1 MSQYMLDTNI
11 CSYVIRSHPRGTRLR
26 FIAAQAEGRIVVSC
40 VTYYELMRGAFGQA
54 RLIERVEE
62 FLARLVILPWD
73 QEAAARAARV
83 HGELSA
89 QGRRIGENDTMIAG
103 HALAAGCT
111 LVTNNVREFARVIGL
126 KIEDWSRGQNR
137 N

>member
-1 MSQYMLDTNI
+1 MNYMLDTNI
-11 CSYVIRSHPRGTRLR
+11 CSLLIRRRPPAVGARL
-26 FIAAQAEGRIVVSC
+26 AAAEASARVLVS
-40 VTYYELMRGAFGQA
+40 TITAYGLLRGAFG
-54 RLIERVEE
+54 RPRFGMLVEA
-62 FLARLVILPWD
+62 FLARLAVLPWD

-126 KIEDWSRGQNR
+126 NIEDWSREQNR